1 MSKRISYE
9 RAKEK
14 REHELRNQELNVQ
27 GIKPKISRHEKKKRI
42 RLSKTERFVEMLK
55 DRGGYFKKE
64 EGE

>member
-14 REHELRNQELNVQ
+14 REHELRSQELNVQ